1 MTSFTG
7 IFGTALGDILN
18 EAVGMEQT
26 DTEFDERC
34 DAAFEAFDA
43 DGSGT
48 LEFGETLEAFR
59 TFPVRRSDE
68 DVRATF
74 DRFDADG
81 SGALDVHEFRA
92 LMRALRSSAR
102 LDRMPGVIYCGGELV
117 NPSVNPDIAN
127 ATRLRKKERRIR
139 KMYAEPYAPKS
150 NLAKAVAKPTVRRE
164 KMHGG
169 EDVFGRAPFTDS
181 DEDHARMDA
190 DRRVGPRVRVSAA
203 RGSTTTAPS
212 ARRRLAYALLLLA
225 RLVAC
230 LLPGYVH
237 PDEYHQTVEIAA
249 SDALGVRSAP
259 RAWEFEPSR
268 PARSVL
274 GPVVTAGW
282 TYAAARAFAAPM
294 GILAR
299 ERKFPEGEPPAFA
312 SPWIV
317 VLAPRLGA
325 FILSLAV
332 DAAVDRAARA
342 AYWSGPNPTRSG
354 YATAGLDARLVV
366 GSCWATLALQVR
378 PFTNAAE
385 ATTAAAATAF
395 VVSRAENTSEVF
407 AAGVLGAVTAVGA
420 WIRFTFPVFVA
431 PLGVRLV
438 LDAARVERRD
448 APGGGVPGDVPAKR
462 FVAALR
468 VVLAGLFAFFAAAFV
483 LVAIDTRYFRG
494 REGLDAAFAAPFAY
508 PTPWAAAPLNNL
520 LYNLRAENLAKHGIH
535 PRITH
540 AAVNAPALFGPMMCA
555 AYLALARGVRS
566 GCEVCVGHVRAAR
579 ARATGSGATP
589 SNGDSS
595 SARMDRKDSSLARKD
610 WKDSSFARKDWKD
623 SSFARKDRR
632 DRAARKD
639 RAMLAWMVW
648 FPLVALSTAPHQE
661 PRFLLPLLLPLAAT
675 RYAAASGTRARC
687 AAWCALN
694 LAGVVF
700 FGVAHQGGVAPA
712 LLALPTLA
720 ASNAG
725 RRVRTPSSRFL
736 EDVHPARER
745 PGASRSARRPSRARR
760 RPRRRAAGGGARGA
774 RLEEN
779 RRRRECNRN
788 GSSRRDEAFGD
799 ARDGGERSRGRVAKR
814 GREARDGVVVGG
826 AFQRG
831 RDGRVR
837 RGVQEGGM
845 ERGVERHAS
854 GRVQSG
860 DEGRATARRA

>member
-26 DTEFDERC
+26 DAEFDERC

-92 LMRALRSSAR
+92 LMHALRSSAR

-127 ATRLRKKERRIR
+127 ATRLREKERRIR

-181 DEDHARMDA
+181 DEDRARMDA

-294 GILAR
+294 GTFAIGR
-299 ERKFPEGEPPAFA
+299 TFPEGEFPGFA

-342 AYWSGPNPTRSG
+342 AYWAGPNPTRSG
-354 YATAGLDARLVV
+354 YETAGLDARLVV

-385 ATTAAAATAF
+385 ATTAAAATAL

-579 ARATGSGATP
+579 ARATGSGATR
-589 SNGDSS
+589 SNDSS
-595 SARMDRKDSSLARKD
+595 SARKDR
-610 WKDSSFARKDWKD
+610 KD
-623 SSFARKDRR
+623 SSFARKDRK
-632 DRAARKD
+632 DRAAKT
-639 RAMLAWMVW
+639 RATLSWMVW

-675 RYAAASGTRARC
+675 RYAAASGSRARR
-687 AAWCALN
+687 AIWCALN

-725 RRVRTPSSRFL
+725 AAGSNPVVAFFWRTYTPPESVL
-736 EDVHPARER
+736 
-745 PGASRSARRPSRARR
+745 ARRDPLADHHVRVVDLAGAPPEEVLEALVSRTI
-760 RPRRRAAGGGARGA
+760 AAGGNSTVAVRRDATRLLVTPATAASVAADEWRSAGAKLETVWSWAGHFSGEETDAYVEAFKKGGWNGA
-774 RLEEN
+774 WNAMRLGVYRVETKGK
-779 RRRRECNRN
+779 RRR
-788 GSSRRDEAFGD
+788 
-799 ARDGGERSRGRVAKR
+799 VA
-814 GREARDGVVVGG
+814 
-826 AFQRG
+826 
-831 RDGRVR
+831 
-837 RGVQEGGM
+837 
-845 ERGVERHAS
+845 
-854 GRVQSG
+854 
-860 DEGRATARRA
+860 

>member
-1 MTSFTG
+1 M
-7 IFGTALGDILN
+7 
-18 EAVGMEQT
+18 
-26 DTEFDERC
+26 
-34 DAAFEAFDA
+34 
-43 DGSGT
+43 
-48 LEFGETLEAFR
+48 
-59 TFPVRRSDE
+59 
-68 DVRATF
+68 
-74 DRFDADG
+74 
-81 SGALDVHEFRA
+81 
-92 LMRALRSSAR
+92 
-102 LDRMPGVIYCGGELV
+102 
-117 NPSVNPDIAN
+117 
-127 ATRLRKKERRIR
+127 
-139 KMYAEPYAPKS
+139 
-150 NLAKAVAKPTVRRE
+150 
-164 KMHGG
+164 
-169 EDVFGRAPFTDS
+169 
-181 DEDHARMDA
+181 
-190 DRRVGPRVRVSAA
+190 
-203 RGSTTTAPS
+203 
-212 ARRRLAYALLLLA
+212 
-225 RLVAC
+225 
-230 LLPGYVH
+230 
-237 PDEYHQTVEIAA
+237 
-249 SDALGVRSAP
+249 
-259 RAWEFEPSR
+259 
-268 PARSVL
+268 
-274 GPVVTAGW
+274 
-282 TYAAARAFAAPM
+282 
-294 GILAR
+294 
-299 ERKFPEGEPPAFA
+299 
-312 SPWIV
+312 
-317 VLAPRLGA
+317 
-325 FILSLAV
+325 
-332 DAAVDRAARA
+332 
-342 AYWSGPNPTRSG
+342 
-354 YATAGLDARLVV
+354 
-366 GSCWATLALQVR
+366 
-378 PFTNAAE
+378 
-385 ATTAAAATAF
+385 
-395 VVSRAENTSEVF
+395 
-407 AAGVLGAVTAVGA
+407 
-420 WIRFTFPVFVA
+420 
-431 PLGVRLV
+431 
-438 LDAARVERRD
+438 
-448 APGGGVPGDVPAKR
+448 
-462 FVAALR
+462 
-468 VVLAGLFAFFAAAFV
+468 

-595 SARMDRKDSSLARKD
+595 SARMDRKDSSFARKD

-725 RRVRTPSSRFL
+725 AAGSNPVVAFL

-837 RGVQEGGM
+837 RGVQEGGWNGAWNAM
-845 ERGVERHAS
+845 RLGVYRVETKGSDGASRDAMYLRTYVVVHRRRWFDFWERRNPA
-854 GRVQSG
+854 RVAG
-860 DEGRATARRA
+860 HTRARSR

>member
-26 DTEFDERC
+26 DAEFDERC

-92 LMRALRSSAR
+92 LMHALRSSAR

-127 ATRLRKKERRIR
+127 ATRLREKERRIR

-181 DEDHARMDA
+181 DEDRARMDA

-282 TYAAARAFAAPM
+282 TYAAARAFVAPM
-294 GILAR
+294 RTFAMGR
-299 ERKFPEGEPPAFA
+299 TFPEGEFPGFA

-342 AYWSGPNPTRSG
+342 AYWAGPNPTRSG

-385 ATTAAAATAF
+385 ATTAAAATAL

-462 FVAALR
+462 FAAALR

-540 AAVNAPALFGPMMCA
+540 AAVNAPALFGPMICA

-579 ARATGSGATP
+579 ARVTGSGATR
-589 SNGDSS
+589 SNDPS
-595 SARMDRKDSSLARKD
+595 SARKDRKDSS
-610 WKDSSFARKDWKD
+610 FAT
-623 SSFARKDRR
+623 KDRA
-632 DRAARKD
+632 RAAR
-639 RAMLAWMVW
+639 ATLSGMVW

-675 RYAAASGTRARC
+675 RYAAASGSRARR
-687 AAWCALN
+687 AIWCALN
-694 LAGVVF
+694 LAGAVF
-700 FGVAHQGGVAPA
+700 FGVAHQGGGAPA

-725 RRVRTPSSRFL
+725 AAGSNPVVAFFWRTYTPPESVLARRDPLADHHVRVVDLAGAPPEEVLEALVSRKIAVGGNSTVAVRRDATRLLVTPATVASVAADEWRSAGAKLEMAWSWAGHFSGEETDAYVEAFKKGGWNGAWNAMRLGVYRVETKGKRRRV
-736 EDVHPARER
+736 A
-745 PGASRSARRPSRARR
+745 
-760 RPRRRAAGGGARGA
+760 
-774 RLEEN
+774 
-779 RRRRECNRN
+779 
-788 GSSRRDEAFGD
+788 
-799 ARDGGERSRGRVAKR
+799 
-814 GREARDGVVVGG
+814 
-826 AFQRG
+826 
-831 RDGRVR
+831 
-837 RGVQEGGM
+837 
-845 ERGVERHAS
+845 
-854 GRVQSG
+854 
-860 DEGRATARRA
+860 